1 MVSNSR
7 IFFGIF
13 IFVALSLVIYLF
25 KPFLLDLFIAALLAV
40 ATSNINVL
48 FLKLTKER
56 KTLSAA
62 LTTAVLFTLFIAP
75 FLYAVIEL
83 TRYASTFNMN
93 NITGTIDYIKNY
105 DFALPSSIEFL
116 EPKIKEFIA
125 QVDIKAIT
133 ANILTNLANLGKLSA
148 KFITDVAFIL
158 VFFFFAI
165 LYGNELVIYMKKA
178 LPMKESESGFILS
191 EMANVMSVVLYSII
205 INAILQ
211 GLLFAFITIIY
222 GYNGFLTGILF
233 AFMSLIPVVGGVL
246 AWAPISL
253 YELAN
258 GNATGAIVI
267 ALYTIIVI
275 SVIADTFLKPLV
287 IKFINDKLVKIP
299 TKINELLIFFAMIAG
314 ITTFGFWGLILG
326 PAIVTFFLSTIK
338 LYVLLKERSVV

>member
-1 MVSNSR
+1 
-7 IFFGIF
+7 
-13 IFVALSLVIYLF
+13 
-25 KPFLLDLFIAALLAV
+25 
-40 ATSNINVL
+40 
-48 FLKLTKER
+48 
-56 KTLSAA
+56 
-62 LTTAVLFTLFIAP
+62 
-75 FLYAVIEL
+75 
-83 TRYASTFNMN
+83 
-93 NITGTIDYIKNY
+93 
-105 DFALPSSIEFL
+105 
-116 EPKIKEFIA
+116 
-125 QVDIKAIT
+125 
-133 ANILTNLANLGKLSA
+133 
-148 KFITDVAFIL
+148 
-158 VFFFFAI
+158 
-165 LYGNELVIYMKKA
+165 
-178 LPMKESESGFILS
+178 MKESESGFILS